1 MAPSPGGARRPQGRW
16 GKRER
21 RNARKLRMTRDE
33 WDVFGEQCRT
43 TCELV
48 RGIGFETKKAT
59 VQEPQKVA
67 ETRNGMRKSRTKGS
81 ERAWQKLVY
90 EAARRMLEKRLP
102 RVER

>member
-1 MAPSPGGARRPQGRW
+1 MAPSPGGARRPQGQW

-33 WDVFGEQCRT
+33 WDVACEHSRKV
-43 TCELV
+43 CELV
-48 RGIGFETKKAT
+48 RGIGLRPKEAT

-67 ETRNGMRKSRTKGS
+67 ETRNGTRKSRTKGS